1 MAGVFTTEIRHR
13 LIPFLITQMSPA
25 HYFIYRTVAAATY
38 TFVILTGSDTRSFH
52 VISILLVT
60 NLSWDYTE
68 FCR

>member
-1 MAGVFTTEIRHR
+1 MAGVFTTEIRHG
-13 LIPFLITQMSPA
+13 LIPVLITQMSPV

-38 TFVILTGSDTRSFH
+38 TFVILTRSDTRSFH